1 MSLPIGSQKITTS
14 DAVIG
19 TSGKKIRVYELIVR
33 SDVDGASVVNVYNGT
48 STSGV
53 LMDVIN
59 IGAAST
65 TGRVA
70 YCGGLLLDS
79 GCFLD
84 VDTNT
89 AFVTAIFEQENG

>member
-19 TSGKKIRVYELIVR
+19 TSAKKIRLYELIVR
-33 SDVDGASVVNVYNGT
+33 SDGDGASVVNVYDGT
-48 STSGV
+48 STGGV

-59 IGAAST
+59 VAAAST
-65 TGRVA
+65 TNRIV
-70 YCGGLLLDS
+70 YCGGLYLGS
-79 GCFLD
+79 GCFID